1 MQHPIV
7 DGCRIPVR
15 LYDTVLMRRRIP
27 TINLLIIGMI
37 VMMLAFSTF
46 LFRMRMVVASKV
58 GFIFIIG
65 LVVVIGVLA
74 RMGGEH
80 KARRLAEEKRLK
92 QLTDGKSDRKQK

>member
-1 MQHPIV
+1 M

-46 LFRMRMVVASKV
+46 LFRMRMMVANKV
-58 GFIFIIG
+58 GIIFILG
-65 LVVVIGVLA
+65 LVIAVGVLA
-74 RMGGEH
+74 RMGGDH
-80 KARRLAEEKRLK
+80 KARRLAEEKRRK
-92 QLTDGKSDRKQK
+92 QLTARKGDRKRK